1 MIYENAG
8 AAGEKG
14 RLRQR
19 KGVQLMWFYRSSI
32 GLLKIVEGSDENY
45 YFQFGEDLTLWT
57 AGYEDPEGLAEAI
70 NAYRQQ
76 RGLPAYTVNAD
87 LMALSDYSSNT
98 GVGNQPFTLTS
109 REFMAERGY

>member
-8 AAGEKG
+8 AAGEKD

-45 YFQFGEDLTLWT
+45 YFQFGEDPTLWT

-70 NAYRQQ
+70 RDHVT
-76 RGLPAYTVNAD
+76 GCPAWDGSDAVSTAELWRWQLSQ
-87 LMALSDYSSNT
+87 LM
-98 GVGNQPFTLTS
+98 
-109 REFMAERGY
+109 